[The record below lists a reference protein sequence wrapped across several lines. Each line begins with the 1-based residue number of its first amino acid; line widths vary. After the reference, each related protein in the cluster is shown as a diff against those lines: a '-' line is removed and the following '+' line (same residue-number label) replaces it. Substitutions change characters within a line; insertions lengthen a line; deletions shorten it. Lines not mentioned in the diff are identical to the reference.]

1 METKTEALT
10 NDRPLKELLTAY
22 LKRWYWFVIG
32 LVLALG
38 IAMIYLRYTTKLY
51 RSQATVIVKDDK
63 SGGAGELAA
72 FSEMGG
78 FFSRFQN
85 SKIENE
91 LAIFRSKRLITEV
104 VKKLNLNIQYQ
115 SVGAV
120 KGTEIY
126 RNRPFTVQYLSF
138 KDSTRTRPAPQLLI
152 EIQSRTQYHLESVN
166 GTIEGTYTFGDR
178 VSLPFGDVTLIPHYE
193 RASFFREGTNRTV
206 SVTYLPLDQ
215 VALRYQRRVQVAN
228 ELGNSNVVQLRMQ
241 SAVPEKA
248 EDFLNELVFQYNKD
262 AINDRSQ
269 ISQKTANF
277 IDSRLEII
285 TRELDSVEQN
295 KETFKSNNR
304 LTDIEAEAQLI
315 LENASEFNKRQ
326 LDVGTQLELTSTMIE
341 YMEGAGATDL
351 LPANIALE
359 ESQVGEAVSNYNQL
373 VLERNRLLKN
383 STSKNPVV
391 VNVNNQLDE
400 LRNGILSSLQNTR
413 QSLQIALR
421 DLNTREGSLNARLSQ
436 VPSKEKIFRG
446 IERQQSIKEQLYL
459 FLLQQREEASISL
472 AATSAK
478 AKVVDAAYTGKAPVA
493 PNSMLIYLG
502 AGLAGLLLPFLVIYG
517 AELLNTKV
525 ENRSDVNKVLPQI
538 PFVGEIP
545 KLKKGDEQLIQENDR
560 SILAES
566 FRILRTNLQFLL
578 FGNKKEKQDTR
589 TIFVTSTIKGE
600 GKTMVAF
607 NLALTIALT
616 GKKVALVGADIRNPQ
631 LHRYLSKSDAKKK
644 GLTEYIIDPSMT
656 VAEVTHRST
665 THDNISIVLSGAIP
679 PNPAELLMRD
689 RTGQFFNE
697 IKNEFDYVIVDTA
710 PSLLVTDTILI
721 NKWADITLYVIRANY
736 SDKKLLSFPKDALL
750 EGKLENVALVL
761 NNVDMTNFGYGNK
774 YGYVYRSDAPSSFW
788 QRFFSKN

>member
-1 METKTEALT
+1 MNTNTEAISH
-10 NDRPLKELLTAY
+10 DRSLKELLITY
-22 LKRWYWFVIG
+22 LRRWYWFVLGVII
-32 LVLALG
+32 ALSV
-38 IAMIYLRYTTKLY
+38 AVIYLRYTTKLY

-63 SGGAGELAA
+63 SGGAGEMAA

-85 SKIENE
+85 NRIENE

-115 SVGAV
+115 SIGAV
-120 KGTEIY
+120 KGTELY
-126 RNRPFTVQYLSF
+126 HNKPFTVQYLSF

-152 EIQSRTQYHLESVN
+152 EIQSRTQYHLETVN
-166 GTIEGTYTFGDR
+166 GSIEGTYTFGDR
-178 VSLPFGDVTLIPHYE
+178 VSLPFGDITLIPHYE
-193 RASFFREGTNRTV
+193 RGSFFNAPSNRTI
-206 SVTYLPLDQ
+206 SVTYLPLDR
-215 VALRYQRRVQVAN
+215 VALQYQQRVQVVN
-228 ELGNSNVVQLRMQ
+228 ELTNSNVVQLRIQ

-248 EDFLNELVFQYNKD
+248 EDFINELVFQYNKD

-277 IDSRLEII
+277 IDSRLKII

-326 LDVGTQLELTSTMIE
+326 LDVGTQLELTNTMID

-391 VNVNNQLDE
+391 VNVNNQLEE
-400 LRNGILSSLQNTR
+400 LRSGILSSLQNTR

-421 DLNTREGSLNARLSQ
+421 DLNYQEGALNSRLSQ

-446 IERQQSIKEQLYL
+446 IERQQTIKEQLYL

-478 AKVVDAAYTGKAPVA
+478 AKVVDAAYTGKVPTA
-493 PNSMLIYLG
+493 PNSMIIYLG
-502 AGLAGLLLPFLVIYG
+502 AGLMGLLLPFLVIYG
-517 AELLNTKV
+517 TELLNTKV
-525 ENRSDVNKVLPQI
+525 ENRGDVNKALPSI

-545 KLKKGDEQLIQENDR
+545 RLKKGDEQLIQENDR

-578 FGNKKEKQDTR
+578 FSNRKEQQETKSV
-589 TIFVTSTIKGE
+589 FVTSTIKGE

-644 GLTEYIIDPSMT
+644 GLTEYIVDPSMT
-656 VAEVTHRST
+656 IEEITHVST
-665 THDNISIVLSGAIP
+665 THENISIVLSGAIP
-679 PNPAELLMRD
+679 PNPAELLLRD
-689 RTGQFFNE
+689 RTGAFFTK
-697 IKNEFDYVIVDTA
+697 IKEKFDYVIVDTA

-721 NKWADITLYVIRANY
+721 NRWSDITLYVVRAHY
-736 SDKKLLSFPKDALL
+736 SDKKLLNFPKDAMQ
-750 EGKLENVALVL
+750 EGKLQNVALVL

-774 YGYVYRSDAPSSFW
+774 YGYVYRTDSPSFW
-788 QRFFSKN
+788 QRFFSKK